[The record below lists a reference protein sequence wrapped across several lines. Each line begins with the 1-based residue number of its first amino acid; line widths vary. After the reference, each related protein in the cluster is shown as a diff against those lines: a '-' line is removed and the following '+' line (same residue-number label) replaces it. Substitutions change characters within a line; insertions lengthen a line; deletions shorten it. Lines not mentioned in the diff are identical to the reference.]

1 MTKDEFITEL
11 TGYYGGFQNDT
22 VAKLFV
28 QTLNKIDESDLDR
41 LFEWFLVNIPANWK
55 VDITTLTKGV
65 NSCCIFFKE
74 PKKRC
79 PICNAL
85 NGEKARFCSNCG
97 YDYSVPAER
106 YRASLAKPEDVKKAF
121 GEIVTGLEM
130 KKAEIEKIQ
139 KTEIKEMQK

>member
-11 TGYYGGFQNDT
+11 TSYYGGFQNDT

-28 QTLNKIDESDLDR
+28 QTLNKIDESDLYR

-55 VDITTLTKGV
+55 VDVTTLTKGV
-65 NSCCIFFKE
+65 NSCCIFLKE

-85 NGEKARFCSNCG
+85 NGEKARFCCNCG
-97 YDYSVPAER
+97 YDFSFPADR
-106 YRASLAKPEDVKKAF
+106 YRASLAKTEDVSRVLGNLCRDMAEKK
-121 GEIVTGLEM
+121 
-130 KKAEIEKIQ
+130 
-139 KTEIKEMQK
+139 KENE

>member
-1 MTKDEFITEL
+1 MTKDEFIMEL

-28 QTLNKIDESDLDR
+28 QTLNKIDEADLDR

-55 VDITTLTKGV
+55 VDVTTLTKGV

-74 PKKRC
+74 PKKCC

-85 NGEKARFCSNCG
+85 NREKANFCSNCG
-97 YDYSVPAER
+97 YDFSVPAES
-106 YRASLAKPEDVKKAF
+106 YRAMLAKPEDVARVF
-121 GEIVTGLEM
+121 GNLARNMAE
-130 KKAEIEKIQ
+130 KKAEIMELQ
-139 KTEIKEMQK
+139 K

>member
-11 TGYYGGFQNDT
+11 TNYYGGFQNDA

-41 LFEWFLVNIPANWK
+41 LFEWLLVNIPANWK
-55 VDITTLTKGV
+55 VDVTTLTKGV

-97 YDYSVPAER
+97 YDYSVPADR
-106 YRASLAKPEDVKKAF
+106 YRASLAKTEDVARVLGNLCRDMAEKKS
-121 GEIVTGLEM
+121 EKM
-130 KKAEIEKIQ
+130 NKA
-139 KTEIKEMQK
+139 EIKEMQK

>member
-1 MTKDEFITEL
+1 MKKSEFMAEL
-11 TGYYGGFQNDT
+11 MGYYGDFQNDT

-28 QTLNKIDESDLDR
+28 QMLNKIDESDLDR

-55 VDITTLTKGV
+55 VDVTTLTKGV

-97 YDYSVPAER
+97 YDYSVPAVE
-106 YRASLAKPEDVKKAF
+106 YRSTLAKPEDVKLVI
-121 GEIVTGLEM
+121 GR
-130 KKAEIEKIQ
+130 IEKALGEKKRQIRELQ
-139 KTEIKEMQK
+139 NEK

>member
-1 MTKDEFITEL
+1 MTKNEFITEIS
-11 TGYYGGFQNDT
+11 GYYGDFQNET
-22 VAKLFV
+22 VARLFV

-55 VDITTLTKGV
+55 VDVTTLTKGV
-65 NSCCIFFKE
+65 TACCIFFAE

-85 NGEKARFCSNCG
+85 NRERANFCSNCG
-97 YDYSVPAER
+97 YDYLIPADR

-121 GEIVTGLEM
+121 DGIKDNLAE
-130 KKAEIEKIQ
+130 KKAEIRKLQEV
-139 KTEIKEMQK
+139 EE

>member
-55 VDITTLTKGV
+55 VDVTTLTKGV
-65 NSCCIFFKE
+65 NSCCIFFIE

-97 YDYSVPAER
+97 YDYSIPTDR
-106 YRASLAKPEDVKKAF
+106 YRASLAKTEDVARVL
-121 GEIVTGLEM
+121 GNLCRDMAE
-130 KKAEIEKIQ
+130 KKAEIMK
-139 KTEIKEMQK
+139 KAEIKEMQK